1 MRNSRNSRFA
11 SLWRAGRVSAA
22 LLAAP
27 ATVFTVQGCTDL
39 DENPTS
45 AITPNNFYKN
55 SDEVIGGVASVY
67 AALRGTMWGYYNLSQ
82 VSSDE
87 TIVPTRGSD
96 WFDNGRWLD
105 LYRHTWTPTSGSG
118 LEDISGVW
126 NDLFGGVA
134 RSNVLLS
141 ALETT
146 EVPNKAAVVAEM
158 RTLRAFYYYLLMDFF
173 GGVPIVTTTEVR
185 PRERATRAETFA
197 FIEKELTESRTSL
210 PTAWPA
216 ESYGR
221 VTQGAVDAILANMY
235 LNAQV
240 FTGTVTAAGLTR
252 GPAKWQEAIVAAD
265 RVLNSGR
272 YSLASDW
279 RANFSPNNESSPENI
294 FVIRMTS
301 SIPGI
306 GMSLQMRG
314 LHYNSF
320 SLSPWNGFAT
330 IATTYNA
337 FDTSDSRK
345 GVFLVGPQVNL
356 QTGQPINDRAG
367 NPLIFTPEIA
377 DPTQA
382 KENEGARIYKYP
394 IDPSAPDG
402 DSHGN
407 DYVYF
412 RLAEMMMIKA
422 EAQNEL
428 GQTAAAIQLVN
439 QVRAR
444 AFTPA
449 RPLAANLSQAQV
461 RQAIFDERL
470 FEFIG
475 EAKRR
480 QDMIRAGTYTNAR
493 LFKQASAPY
502 RILMPI
508 PQNQIETNPLLQ
520 QNAGY

>member
-1 MRNSRNSRFA
+1 MRNNRNSRFA

-27 ATVFTVQGCTDL
+27 ATVFTLQGCTDL
-39 DENPTS
+39 EESPTS

-55 SDEVIGGVASVY
+55 ADEVIGGVASVY
-67 AALRGTMWGYYNLSQ
+67 ASLRGTMWGYYNLSQ

-87 TIVPTRGSD
+87 TVVPTRGSD

-146 EVPNKAAVVAEM
+146 EVPNKAVIVAEM

-173 GGVPIVTTTEVR
+173 GGVPIVTTTEVK
-185 PRERATRAETFA
+185 PREQASRAEVFA
-197 FIEKELTESRTSL
+197 FIEKELTESRAAL
-210 PTAWPA
+210 PASWPA

-235 LNAQV
+235 VNAQV
-240 FTGTVTAAGLTR
+240 FTGTVTPTGLTR
-252 GPAKWQEAIVAAD
+252 GTAKWNEAITAAD
-265 RVLNSGR
+265 RILNSGR
-272 YSLASDW
+272 YSLAADW
-279 RANFSPNNESSPENI
+279 KANFSPTNENSPENI
-294 FVIRMTS
+294 FTIRMTN

-337 FDTSDSRK
+337 FDNADSRK
-345 GVFLVGPQVNL
+345 SVFLVGPQVNL
-356 QTGQPINDRAG
+356 QTGQPITDRAG

-377 DPTQA
+377 DVTQA

-394 IDPSAPDG
+394 IDPAAPNG

-412 RLAEMMMIKA
+412 RLAEIMMIKA

-428 GQTAAAIQLVN
+428 GQTAAAIGIVN
-439 QVRAR
+439 QIRAR
-444 AFTPA
+444 AFSPA
-449 RPLAANLSQAQV
+449 KPLATNLSQAQV
-461 RQAIFDERL
+461 REAIFNERL

-493 LFKQASAPY
+493 LFKQASSPY

-508 PQNQIETNPLLQ
+508 PQNQIETNPLLK
-520 QNAGY
+520 QNPGY

>member
-1 MRNSRNSRFA
+1 MRTTRNSRFA

-22 LLAAP
+22 ILAAP
-27 ATVFTVQGCTDL
+27 ATVFSVQGCTDL
-39 DENPTS
+39 EETPTS

-55 SDEVIGGVASVY
+55 ADEVIGGVASVY
-67 AALRGTMWGYYNLSQ
+67 AGLRSTMWGYYNLSQ
-82 VSSDE
+82 VSTDE
-87 TIVPTRGSD
+87 NVVPTRGSD

-134 RSNVLLS
+134 RSNVLLG

-146 EVPNKAAVVAEM
+146 EVPDKATVVAEM

-173 GGVPIVTTTEVR
+173 GGVPIVTTTEIK
-185 PRERATRAETFA
+185 PREQATRAQVFA
-197 FIEKELTESRTSL
+197 FIEKELTESRASL
-210 PTAWPA
+210 PDVWPA
-216 ESYGR
+216 NNYGR
-221 VTQGAVDAILANMY
+221 MTKGAVDAILANMY

-240 FTGTVTAAGLTR
+240 FTGTVTPAGLTR
-252 GPAKWQEAIVAAD
+252 GPAKWNEAIVAAD

-272 YSLASDW
+272 YSLASNW
-279 RANFSPNNESSPENI
+279 RTNFTATNENSPENI
-294 FVIRMTS
+294 MVVRHS
-301 SIPGI
+301 NSPNGI
-306 GMSLQMRG
+306 GMSFQMRG

-320 SLSPWNGFAT
+320 NLSPWNGFAT

-337 FDTSDSRK
+337 FDDADDRK
-345 GVFLVGPQVNL
+345 RVFLVGPQVDL
-356 QTGQPINDRAG
+356 KTGQPIRDRAG
-367 NPLIFTPEIA
+367 NPLIFTPEIR
-377 DPTQA
+377 DVTQA
-382 KENEGARIYKYP
+382 GEGEGARIYKYP
-394 IDPSAPDG
+394 VDPNATDG
-402 DSHGN
+402 GSHGN
-407 DYVYF
+407 DFVYF

-428 GQTAAAIQLVN
+428 GQTAAATALVN

-449 RPLAANLSQAQV
+449 KPLAAGLSQTQL
-461 RQAIFDERL
+461 RDAIFNERL

-493 LFKQASAPY
+493 LFKAASNPF

-508 PQNQIETNPLLQ
+508 PQNQIETNPLLK
-520 QNAGY
+520 QNPGY

>member
-1 MRNSRNSRFA
+1 
-11 SLWRAGRVSAA
+11 
-22 LLAAP
+22 
-27 ATVFTVQGCTDL
+27 
-39 DENPTS
+39 
-45 AITPNNFYKN
+45 
-55 SDEVIGGVASVY
+55 
-67 AALRGTMWGYYNLSQ
+67 
-82 VSSDE
+82 
-87 TIVPTRGSD
+87 
-96 WFDNGRWLD
+96 
-105 LYRHTWTPTSGSG
+105 
-118 LEDISGVW
+118 
-126 NDLFGGVA
+126 
-134 RSNVLLS
+134 
-141 ALETT
+141 
-146 EVPNKAAVVAEM
+146 
-158 RTLRAFYYYLLMDFF
+158 
-173 GGVPIVTTTEVR
+173 
-185 PRERATRAETFA
+185 
-197 FIEKELTESRTSL
+197 
-210 PTAWPA
+210 
-216 ESYGR
+216 
-221 VTQGAVDAILANMY
+221 
-235 LNAQV
+235 
-240 FTGTVTAAGLTR
+240 
-252 GPAKWQEAIVAAD
+252 
-265 RVLNSGR
+265 
-272 YSLASDW
+272 
-279 RANFSPNNESSPENI
+279 
-294 FVIRMTS
+294 
-301 SIPGI
+301 
-306 GMSLQMRG
+306 
-314 LHYNSF
+314 
-320 SLSPWNGFAT
+320 
-330 IATTYNA
+330 
-337 FDTSDSRK
+337 
-345 GVFLVGPQVNL
+345 VFLVGPQVNL

>member
-1 MRNSRNSRFA
+1 MRNSQKTRFA
-11 SLWRAGRVSAA
+11 SLWRAGRISAA

-39 DENPTS
+39 EESPTS
-45 AITPNNFYKN
+45 AITPNNFFKN

-87 TIVPTRGSD
+87 NIVPTRGSD

-134 RSNVLLS
+134 RANVVLQ

-146 EVPNKAAVVAEM
+146 EVPDKAIVQAEM
-158 RTLRAFYYYLLMDFF
+158 KALRAFYYYLLMDFF
-173 GGVPIVTTTEVR
+173 GGVPIVTTTEVK
-185 PRERATRAETFA
+185 PREQATRAQVFA
-197 FIEKELTESRTSL
+197 FIEKEMTDARASL
-210 PTAWPA
+210 PDAWPA
-216 ESYGR
+216 ANYGR
-221 VTQGAVDAILANMY
+221 LTKGAVDAVLANMY
-235 LNAQV
+235 INAQV
-240 FTGTVTAAGLTR
+240 FTGTVTPTGLTR
-252 GPAKWQEAIVAAD
+252 GTAKWTEAAAAAD

-272 YSLASDW
+272 YSLSANW
-279 RANFSPNNESSPENI
+279 RSNFTATNENSPENI
-294 FVIRMTS
+294 FVIRHSTKV
-301 SIPGI
+301 PGI
-306 GMSLQMRG
+306 GLTFVMRG

-320 SLSPWNGFAT
+320 SASPWNGFAT

-337 FDTSDSRK
+337 FDDADDRK
-345 GVFLVGPQVNL
+345 KVFLVGPQVDL
-356 QTGQPINDRAG
+356 LTGAPIKDRAG
-367 NPLIFTPEIA
+367 NPLVFTPEIRDA
-377 DPTQA
+377 SQA
-382 KENEGARIYKYP
+382 GEGEGARVYKYP
-394 IDPSAPDG
+394 VDPAFNGG
-402 DSHGN
+402 DNGN

-412 RLAEMMMIKA
+412 RLAEMMMVKA
-422 EAQNEL
+422 EALNEL
-428 GQTAAAIQLVN
+428 GQTPAAVAIVN
-439 QVRAR
+439 QVRSR

-449 RPLAANLSQAQV
+449 KPLATTLSQAAL
-461 RQAIFDERL
+461 RDAIFNERL
-470 FEFIG
+470 FEFVG

-493 LFKQASAPY
+493 LFKQASAPF

-508 PQNQIETNPLLQ
+508 PQNQIETNPLLK
-520 QNAGY
+520 QNPGY

>member
-1 MRNSRNSRFA
+1 MKNSRTLRNA
-11 SLWRAGRVSAA
+11 SLWRAGRISAA

-27 ATVFTVQGCTDL
+27 ATVFSLQGCTDL
-39 DENPTS
+39 EETPTS

-55 SDEVIGGVASVY
+55 NVEVLGGLASVY
-67 AALRGTMWGYYNLSQ
+67 ASLRGTMWGYYNLSQ

-87 TIVPTRGSD
+87 PVVPTRGSD

-126 NDLFGGVA
+126 NDLFSGVA
-134 RSNVLLS
+134 RSNVVLG

-146 EVPNKAAVVAEM
+146 EVPNKAAVVAEL

-173 GGVPIVTTTEVR
+173 GGVPIVTTTEVK
-185 PRERATRAETFA
+185 PRAQASRAEVFA
-197 FIEKELTESRTSL
+197 FIEKELTESRASL
-210 PTAWPA
+210 PASWPA

-221 VTQGAVDAILANMY
+221 VTQGVVDAMLANMY

-240 FTGTVTAAGLTR
+240 FTGTVTPTGLTR
-252 GPAKWQEAIVAAD
+252 GAAKWNEAVIAAD

-272 YSLASDW
+272 YSLSTNW
-279 RANFSPNNESSPENI
+279 RNNFTPTNESSPENI
-294 FVIRMTS
+294 MVVRMTS

-330 IATTYNA
+330 IATTYNS
-337 FDTSDSRK
+337 FDSADDRR

-356 QTGQPINDRAG
+356 ETGAPIKDRAG
-367 NPLIFTPEIA
+367 NPLIFTPEIV
-377 DPTQA
+377 DVTQA

-394 IDPSAPDG
+394 IDPTAKDG

-407 DYVYF
+407 DFVYF
-412 RLAEMMMIKA
+412 RLAEMIMVKA
-422 EAQNEL
+422 EALNEL
-428 GQTAAAIQLVN
+428 GQTGAAVVLVN

-444 AFTPA
+444 AFSPA
-449 RPLAANLSQAQV
+449 KPLPTSITQAAL
-461 RQAIFDERL
+461 REAIFNERL
-470 FEFIG
+470 YEFIG

-480 QDMIRAGTYTNAR
+480 QDMVRAGTYTNAR
-493 LFKQASAPY
+493 LFKQASSPY

-508 PQNQIETNPLLQ
+508 PQNQIETNPLLK
-520 QNAGY
+520 QNPGY

>member
-1 MRNSRNSRFA
+1 MRTNRNSRLHQ
-11 SLWRAGRVSAA
+11 LWRAGRLSAA
-22 LLAAP
+22 LLVPAA
-27 ATVFTVQGCTDL
+27 TLLQGCTDL
-39 DENPTS
+39 EETPTS
-45 AITPNNFYKN
+45 AITPNNFFKN

-82 VSSDE
+82 VSTDE
-87 TIVPTRGSD
+87 NVVPTRGSD

-126 NDLFGGVA
+126 NDLFSGVA
-134 RSNVLLS
+134 RANVVLN

-146 EVPNKAAVVAEM
+146 DVPNKATIVAEM
-158 RTLRAFYYYLLMDFF
+158 QALRAFYYYLLMDFF
-173 GGVPIVTTTEVR
+173 GGVPIVTTTEVI
-185 PRERATRAETFA
+185 PREQATRAEVFA
-197 FIEKELTESRTSL
+197 FIEGELTQARAAL
-210 PTAWPA
+210 PDNWPA
-216 ESYGR
+216 ENYGR
-221 VTQGAVDAILANMY
+221 LTKGAVDAVLANMY

-240 FTGTVTAAGLTR
+240 FTGTVTASGLTK
-252 GPAKWQEAIVAAD
+252 GPAKWNEAIVAAD

-272 YSLASDW
+272 YRLNPDW
-279 RANFSPNNESSPENI
+279 RANFSATNKNSPENI
-294 FVIRMTS
+294 FVVRHSTQV
-301 SIPGI
+301 PGI
-306 GMSLQMRG
+306 GLTFVMRMG
-314 LHYNSF
+314 HYNSF
-320 SLSPWNGFAT
+320 SASPWNGFST
-330 IATTYNA
+330 IADTYNA
-337 FDTSDSRK
+337 FDNADDRK
-345 GVFLVGPQVNL
+345 KVFLVGPQVDL
-356 QTGQPINDRAG
+356 LTGAPIRDRAG
-367 NPLIFTPEIA
+367 NPLIFTPEIR
-377 DPTQA
+377 DVTQA
-382 KENEGARIYKYP
+382 TEGEGARIYKYTV
-394 IDPSAPDG
+394 DPNFNAG
-402 DSHGN
+402 DNGN

-428 GQTAAAIQLVN
+428 GQTGAAVALVN

-444 AFTPA
+444 AFSPA
-449 RPLAANLSQAQV
+449 RPLPANISQTAL

-508 PQNQIETNPLLQ
+508 PQNQIETNPLLK

>member
-1 MRNSRNSRFA
+1 MRNSSNPRFA

-27 ATVFTVQGCTDL
+27 AAMFSLQACTDL
-39 DENPTS
+39 EETPTS

-67 AALRGTMWGYYNLSQ
+67 ASLRGTMWGYYNLSQ

-134 RSNVLLS
+134 RSNVVLN

-146 EVPNKAAVVAEM
+146 DVPNKPAVVAEL

-185 PRERATRAETFA
+185 PREQATRAELFA
-197 FIEKELTESRTSL
+197 FIEKELTESRGAL
-210 PTAWPA
+210 PAAWPA

-221 VTQGAVDAILANMY
+221 MTQGAVDAMLANMY

-240 FTGTVTAAGLTR
+240 FTGTVTPAGLTR
-252 GPAKWQEAIVAAD
+252 GPAKWQEAVTAAD

-272 YSLASDW
+272 YSLAPNW
-279 RANFSPNNESSPENI
+279 RNNFSPTNESSPENI
-294 FVIRMTS
+294 FVVRMTS

-320 SLSPWNGFAT
+320 SLSPWNGFST

-337 FDTSDSRK
+337 FDAADDRK
-345 GVFLVGPQVNL
+345 KVFLVGPQVNL
-356 QTGQPINDRAG
+356 ETGAPINDRAG

-377 DPTQA
+377 DASQA

-394 IDPSAPDG
+394 IDPTAKDG

-407 DYVYF
+407 DFVYF
-412 RLAEMMMIKA
+412 RLAEVMMVKA
-422 EAQNEL
+422 EALNEL
-428 GQTAAAIQLVN
+428 GQTPAAVALVN
-439 QVRAR
+439 QIRAR
-444 AFTPA
+444 AFSPA
-449 RPLAANLSQAQV
+449 KPLATTISQAAL
-461 RQAIFDERL
+461 REAIFNERL

-493 LFKQASAPY
+493 LFKQASSPY

-508 PQNQIETNPLLQ
+508 PQNQIETNPLLK